1 MAVMTRDE
9 EAQGLRRSIRRNM
22 LRLML
27 SVTFAGGVLFG
38 LLIGAVEMPGVWVA
52 PVVLL
57 AAGAFWVFV
66 R

>member
-1 MAVMTRDE
+1 MTSDE
-9 EAQGLRRSIRRNM
+9 ERELRRSLRRNM

-27 SVTFAGGVLFG
+27 SITFAGGVLFG
-38 LLIGAVEMPGVWVA
+38 LLINSVGLPGVWVA

-57 AAGAFWVFV
+57 ASAAFWVFV